1 VNQDNW
7 MEQIAELCDEEE
19 SLAPSCLKSKLY
31 SRLIETQQLE
41 GPLMSLKETQAN
53 GRGLCVFEKLIEI
66 LPAEKNM
73 QSFQYCQVCHARV
86 AGERIENA
94 PIYWSNCPYCEFQPR

>member
-1 VNQDNW
+1 MGGQVKQENW
-7 MEQIAELCDEEE
+7 MNQIAELCDEEE

-31 SRLIETQQLE
+31 SRLIEAQQLD
-41 GPLMSLKETQAN
+41 GPLLSLKETEAN

-73 QSFQYCQVCHARV
+73 QSFQ
-86 AGERIENA
+86 GERCQIDCA
-94 PIYWSNCPYCEFQPR
+94 VLSFQEGADEPQVHA

>member
-1 VNQDNW
+1 MISENW

-19 SLAPSCLKSKLY
+19 LLAPSCLKSKLY
-31 SRLIETQQLE
+31 SRLIEAQQLK
-41 GPLMSLKETQAN
+41 GPLKSLKETA
-53 GRGLCVFEKLIEI
+53 GLCVFEKLIEI
-66 LPAEKNM
+66 LPAEKNI

-94 PIYWSNCPYCEFQPR
+94 PIYWANCPYCEFQPR